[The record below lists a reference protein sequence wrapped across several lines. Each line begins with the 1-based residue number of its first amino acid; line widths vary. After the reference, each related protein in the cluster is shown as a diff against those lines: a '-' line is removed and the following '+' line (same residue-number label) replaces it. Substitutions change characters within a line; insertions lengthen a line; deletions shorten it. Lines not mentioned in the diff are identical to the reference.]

1 MRLLIPLLFLCSL
14 VSLPTAAGEAAQ
26 VSTMGKATP
35 RPAVTAI
42 AIFGGGC
49 FWFMESAFRTVD
61 GVVEAQVGFAGGK
74 IDVPTY
80 QQVCSG
86 DTGHAEVVRVVYD
99 PAKVG
104 YDRLLRLFFQMH
116 DPTTLNRQGADRGT
130 QYRSLILT
138 TDATQLET
146 ATAMKATL
154 IKSGK
159 RVVTE
164 IAALPPGAGRFH
176 PAGEDHQD
184 YFNRHPREPYCVSVI
199 RPKMEHFRAV
209 LANEGGAKP

>member
-1 MRLLIPLLFLCSL
+1 MRLLMLFLSLCSL
-14 VSLPTAAGEAAQ
+14 IALPAAAGETAPAPVAGKPAPAA
-26 VSTMGKATP
+26 TAT
-35 RPAVTAI
+35 

-61 GVVEAQVGFAGGK
+61 GVVETKVGFAGGTT
-74 IDVPTY
+74 DSPTY
-80 QQVCSG
+80 HQVCGG
-86 DTGHAEVVRVVYD
+86 DTGHAEVVRVVFD

-138 TDATQLET
+138 TDAAQMEA
-146 ATAMKATL
+146 ATAMKAAL
-154 IKSGK
+154 IRAGK

-164 IAALPPGAGRFH
+164 IAALPAGAGRFH
-176 PAGEDHQD
+176 PAGDEHQD
-184 YFNRHPREPYCVSVI
+184 YYNRHPREGYCVAVI
-199 RPKMEHFRAV
+199 QPKMEHFRVV
-209 LANEGGAKP
+209 LQRELGAKP

>member
-1 MRLLIPLLFLCSL
+1 MRVLILMLSLCSL
-14 VSLPTAAGEAAQ
+14 ISLALRPAVAGDGAA
-26 VSTMGKATP
+26 
-35 RPAVTAI
+35 RPAVTAT

-74 IDVPTY
+74 TDAPTY
-80 QQVCSG
+80 HQVCGG
-86 DTGHAEVVRVVYD
+86 DTGHAEVVRVVFD

-138 TDATQLET
+138 TDAAQLEA
-146 ATAMKATL
+146 ATTMKAAL
-154 IKSGK
+154 IKAGK

-164 IAALPPGAGRFH
+164 IAVLPSGAGRFH
-176 PAGEDHQD
+176 PAGPEHQD
-184 YFNRHPREPYCVSVI
+184 YFRRNPREGYCVSVVK
-199 RPKMEHFRAV
+199 PKMDHFRD
-209 LANEGGAKP
+209 LLKTELGAKP